1 MQWFVIGKISKV
13 SNLDSM
19 KSKLIPGKTSCPSYM
34 GLMINLNVF
43 FEMSNSNCI
52 IFFLPAILYPRLDI
66 GLSPRCPQV
75 VWCHWA
81 IFSHAGQDGL
91 AECVQSGKNILKY
104 STVAMNWTRATGR
117 TDSELFH
124 WAIPLSYS
132 TELSSLTALLY
143 EVKGIQFRLKKL
155 ARYIARIDGAIVMDN
170 KITNSDFVSA
180 W

>member
-52 IFFLPAILYPRLDI
+52 IFFLPAILYPWLDI
-66 GLSPRCPQV
+66 GLFPRCPQV

-81 IFSHAGQDGL
+81 IFCHAGPGRVGRVCSVREKYL
-91 AECVQSGKNILKY
+91 EILHRG
-104 STVAMNWTRATGR
+104 N
-117 TDSELFH
+117 ELNPGH
-124 WAIPLSYS
+124 REDRQWAIPLSYS
-132 TELSSLTALLY
+132 TEL
-143 EVKGIQFRLKKL
+143 FHW
-155 ARYIARIDGAIVMDN
+155 AI
-170 KITNSDFVSA
+170 ITDCTIIWSKRHPI
-180 W
+180 